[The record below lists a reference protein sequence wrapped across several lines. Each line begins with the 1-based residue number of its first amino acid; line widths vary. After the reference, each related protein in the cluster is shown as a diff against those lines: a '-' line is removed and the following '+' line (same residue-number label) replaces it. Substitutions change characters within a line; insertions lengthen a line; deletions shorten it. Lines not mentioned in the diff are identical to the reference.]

1 MANLFGNN
9 SRKTSRIHNPKHQPE
24 MLAHKVKYKNALQLA
39 KDIGQL
45 DKEGQ
50 RVFAVVD
57 GSFIF
62 GDFIEAYLVTHNLL
76 AKRMV
81 ISTLSLSQN
90 NIDSLKNLFDGDYL
104 EKLDLI
110 VSTMFWGNERGNLI
124 NYTYKKLDIDNK
136 FQLAVCRTHTKI
148 TLIETE
154 CGKWLTI
161 HGSANLRSSDNIEMF
176 SIENSKDLYDF
187 NLEWHDEI
195 INKYQTINKPI
206 TNKQIGEIMQ
216 WRHQAEAHKGEI
228 EGKQSGI
235 TLYQEARLAN
245 EQEHKDGQLKSKAW

>member
-1 MANLFGNN
+1 MTDLF
-9 SRKTSRIHNPKHQPE
+9 SAKTKTSRIHNPKHQPE
-24 MLAHKVKYKNALQLA
+24 MLAHKVKYKNALKLA
-39 KDIGQL
+39 KDIGIL
-45 DKEGQ
+45 DKDGQ

-62 GDFIEAYLVTHNLL
+62 GDFIEAYLVTHNPL

-81 ISTLSLSQN
+81 ISTLSMSQEN
-90 NIDSLKNLFDGDYL
+90 VDSLKNLFTGDYL
-104 EKLDLI
+104 EQLDVV
-110 VSTMFWGNERGNLI
+110 VSDYFYSHERHNLI
-124 NYTYKKLDIDNK
+124 KYMYEHLDINNS

-187 NLEWHDEI
+187 NLEWHDEVI
-195 INKYQTINKPI
+195 TKYQTINKMVRSLESWQVEVKHTKNTTQREQQP
-206 TNKQIGEIMQ
+206 QQ
-216 WRHQAEAHKGEI
+216 
-228 EGKQSGI
+228 
-235 TLYQEARLAN
+235 N
-245 EQEHKDGQLKSKAW
+245 EQVLKPVRNKAW

>member
-1 MANLFGNN
+1 MTNLFGNN
-9 SRKTSRIHNPKHQPE
+9 SKKTSRIHNPKHQPE

-39 KDIGQL
+39 KDIGIL
-45 DKEGQ
+45 DKDGQ

-81 ISTLSLSQN
+81 ISTLSLSQEN
-90 NIDSLKNLFDGDYL
+90 VDSLKNLFIGDYCHR
-104 EKLDLI
+104 LDVI
-110 VSTMFWGNERGNLI
+110 VSDYFYSHERNSLI
-124 NYTYKKLDIDNK
+124 KYMYEHLDTDNK

-187 NLEWHDEI
+187 NLDWHDEI
-195 INKYQTINKPI
+195 INKYQTINKMVRSLDSWQVEAQAAE
-206 TNKQIGEIMQ
+206 NKADLQLMASHRQ
-216 WRHQAEAHKGEI
+216 Q
-228 EGKQSGI
+228 
-235 TLYQEARLAN
+235 N

>member
-1 MANLFGNN
+1 MSNLFKSSKSQLN
-9 SRKTSRIHNPKHQPE
+9 RIHNPKHQPE

-45 DKEGQ
+45 DKDGQ

-81 ISTLSLSQN
+81 ISTLSLSQEN
-90 NIDSLKNLFDGDYL
+90 VDSLKNLFIGDYCHQ
-104 EKLDLI
+104 LDLI
-110 VSTMFWGNERGNLI
+110 VSDYFYSHERHSLV
-124 NYTYKKLDIDNK
+124 NYLYEHLDTDNK

-154 CGKWLTI
+154 CGQWLTI

-176 SIENSKDLYDF
+176 SIENNKALYDF

-195 INKYQTINKPI
+195 INKYQTINK
-206 TNKQIGEIMQ
+206 TVRSLESWQMEAQEAENKQDLRPMAKH
-216 WRHQAEAHKGEI
+216 RHRDE
-228 EGKQSGI
+228 
-235 TLYQEARLAN
+235 R
-245 EQEHKDGQLKSKAW
+245 EHKLEKSKAW

>member
-1 MANLFGNN
+1 MTTALFGKEAK
-9 SRKTSRIHNPKHQPE
+9 KTSRIHAPKHQPE

-39 KDIGQL
+39 KDIGIL

-62 GDFIEAYLVTHNLL
+62 GDFIEAYMVTHNLL

-81 ISTLSLSQN
+81 ISTLSLSQEN
-90 NIDSLKNLFDGDYL
+90 VDSLKNLLTGDYL
-104 EKLDLI
+104 EQ
-110 VSTMFWGNERGNLI
+110 
-124 NYTYKKLDIDNK
+124 LDIVVSDYFYSHERHGLIKYMYEHLDINDS

-154 CGKWLTI
+154 CGKLLTI

-195 INKYQTINKPI
+195 INKYQTINK
-206 TNKQIGEIMQ
+206 MVRSLDS
-216 WRHQAEAHKGEI
+216 WQAEANNTPNTTLKG
-228 EGKQSGI
+228 Q
-235 TLYQEARLAN
+235 QRQQN
-245 EQEHKDGQLKSKAW
+245 EQELKPAKNKAW

>member
-1 MANLFGNN
+1 MKLFSSNK
-9 SRKTSRIHNPKHQPE
+9 KTSRIHNPKYQPE
-24 MLAHKVKYKNALQLA
+24 MLAHKVKYKNALKLA
-39 KDIGQL
+39 EDIGKI

-81 ISTLSLSQN
+81 ISTLSMSQEN
-90 NIDSLKNLFDGDYL
+90 VDSLKNLLTGDYL
-104 EKLDLI
+104 EQ
-110 VSTMFWGNERGNLI
+110 
-124 NYTYKKLDIDNK
+124 LDIVVSDYFYSHERHSLIKYMYEHLDINDG

-195 INKYQTINKPI
+195 INKYQTINK
-206 TNKQIGEIMQ
+206 MVRSLDS
-216 WRHQAEAHKGEI
+216 WQAEVNNTPKLTQNAKR
-228 EGKQSGI
+228 KPQ
-235 TLYQEARLAN
+235 N
-245 EQEHKDGQLKSKAW
+245 EQELKPVKSKAW

>member
-1 MANLFGNN
+1 MTTALFGKEAKKN
-9 SRKTSRIHNPKHQPE
+9 TRIHNPKHQPE

-39 KDIGQL
+39 KDIGTL
-45 DKEGQ
+45 DKDGQ

-81 ISTLSLSQN
+81 ISTLSMSQEN
-90 NIDSLKNLFDGDYL
+90 VDSLKNLLTGDYL
-104 EKLDLI
+104 EQ
-110 VSTMFWGNERGNLI
+110 
-124 NYTYKKLDIDNK
+124 LDIVVSDYFYSHERHSLIKYMYEHLDINDS

-195 INKYQTINKPI
+195 INKYQTINKMVRSL
-206 TNKQIGEIMQ
+206 ES
-216 WRHQAEAHKGEI
+216 WQAEVSNTNHTTLKGQQRQ
-228 EGKQSGI
+228 QS
-235 TLYQEARLAN
+235 
-245 EQEHKDGQLKSKAW
+245 EQELKPAKSKAW

>member
-1 MANLFGNN
+1 MTTALFGKEAK
-9 SRKTSRIHNPKHQPE
+9 KTTRIHNPKHQPE

-39 KDIGQL
+39 KDIGIL
-45 DKEGQ
+45 DKDGQ

-81 ISTLSLSQN
+81 ISTLSMSQEN
-90 NIDSLKNLFDGDYL
+90 VDSLKNLLTGDYL
-104 EKLDLI
+104 EQ
-110 VSTMFWGNERGNLI
+110 
-124 NYTYKKLDIDNK
+124 LDIVVSDYFYSHERHSLIKYMYEHLDINDG

-195 INKYQTINKPI
+195 INKYQTINKMVRSLD
-206 TNKQIGEIMQ
+206 T
-216 WRHQAEAHKGEI
+216 WQAEAKNTNHTMLKGQQRQ
-228 EGKQSGI
+228 QS
-235 TLYQEARLAN
+235 
-245 EQEHKDGQLKSKAW
+245 EQELNP

>member
-1 MANLFGNN
+1 MTTALFGKEAK
-9 SRKTSRIHNPKHQPE
+9 KTTRIHNPKHQPE
-24 MLAHKVKYKNALQLA
+24 ILAHKVKYKNALQLA
-39 KDIGQL
+39 KDIGTL
-45 DKEGQ
+45 DKDGQ

-81 ISTLSLSQN
+81 ISTLSMSQEN
-90 NIDSLKNLFDGDYL
+90 VDSLKNLLTGDYL
-104 EKLDLI
+104 EQ
-110 VSTMFWGNERGNLI
+110 
-124 NYTYKKLDIDNK
+124 LDIVVSDYFYSHERHSLIKYMYEHLDINDG

-195 INKYQTINKPI
+195 INKYQTINKMVRSL
-206 TNKQIGEIMQ
+206 ES
-216 WRHQAEAHKGEI
+216 WQAEVNNTPKLTQNAKR
-228 EGKQSGI
+228 KPQD
-235 TLYQEARLAN
+235 
-245 EQEHKDGQLKSKAW
+245 EQELKPVKSKAW

>member
-1 MANLFGNN
+1 MSNLFKSSKNQLN
-9 SRKTSRIHNPKHQPE
+9 RIHKPKHQPE

-81 ISTLSLSQN
+81 ISTLSLSQEN
-90 NIDSLKNLFDGDYL
+90 VDSLKNLFIGDYCH
-104 EKLDLI
+104 KLDVI
-110 VSTMFWGNERGNLI
+110 VSDYFYSHERNSLI
-124 NYTYKKLDIDNK
+124 KYMYEHLDTDNK

-187 NLEWHDEI
+187 NLDWHDGI
-195 INKYQTINKPI
+195 INKYQTINK
-206 TNKQIGEIMQ
+206 MVRSLDS
-216 WRHQAEAHKGEI
+216 WQAEAQVAEN
-228 EGKQSGI
+228 KQD
-235 TLYQEARLAN
+235 LQLMAKHRQQD

>member
-1 MANLFGNN
+1 MTNALFGKEAK
-9 SRKTSRIHNPKHQPE
+9 KTTRIHNPKHQPE

-39 KDIGQL
+39 KDIGIL
-45 DKEGQ
+45 DKDGQ

-81 ISTLSLSQN
+81 ISTLSMSQEN
-90 NIDSLKNLFDGDYL
+90 VDSLKNLLIGDYL
-104 EKLDLI
+104 EKLDI
-110 VSTMFWGNERGNLI
+110 VVSDYFYSHERHNLI
-124 NYTYKKLDIDNK
+124 KYMYEHLDINDG

-148 TLIETE
+148 TLIQTE

-195 INKYQTINKPI
+195 INKYQTINKMVRSLESWQVEVKHTKNTTQREQQP
-206 TNKQIGEIMQ
+206 QQ
-216 WRHQAEAHKGEI
+216 
-228 EGKQSGI
+228 
-235 TLYQEARLAN
+235 N
-245 EQEHKDGQLKSKAW
+245 EQELKPVRNKAW

>member
-1 MANLFGNN
+1 MTTALFGKEAK
-9 SRKTSRIHNPKHQPE
+9 KTTRIHNPKHQPE

-39 KDIGQL
+39 KDIGIL
-45 DKEGQ
+45 DKDGQ

-81 ISTLSLSQN
+81 ISTLSMSQEN
-90 NIDSLKNLFDGDYL
+90 VDSLKNLLTGDYL
-104 EKLDLI
+104 EQLDI
-110 VSTMFWGNERGNLI
+110 VVSDYFYSHERHNLI
-124 NYTYKKLDIDNK
+124 KYMYEHLDINNS

-187 NLEWHDEI
+187 NLEWHDEVI
-195 INKYQTINKPI
+195 TKYQTINKMVRSLD
-206 TNKQIGEIMQ
+206 T
-216 WRHQAEAHKGEI
+216 WQAEAKNTNHTMLKGQQRQ
-228 EGKQSGI
+228 QS
-235 TLYQEARLAN
+235 
-245 EQEHKDGQLKSKAW
+245 EQELKPVKSKAW

>member
-1 MANLFGNN
+1 MTTALFGKEAKKN
-9 SRKTSRIHNPKHQPE
+9 TRIHNPKHQPE

-39 KDIGQL
+39 KDIGTL
-45 DKEGQ
+45 DKDGQ

-81 ISTLSLSQN
+81 ISTLSMSQEN
-90 NIDSLKNLFDGDYL
+90 VDSLKNLLTGDYL
-104 EKLDLI
+104 EQ
-110 VSTMFWGNERGNLI
+110 
-124 NYTYKKLDIDNK
+124 LDIVVSDYFYSHERHSLIKYMYEHLDINDS

-148 TLIETE
+148 TLIQTE

-176 SIENSKDLYDF
+176 SIENNKDLYDF

-195 INKYQTINKPI
+195 INKYQTINK
-206 TNKQIGEIMQ
+206 MVRSLDS
-216 WRHQAEAHKGEI
+216 WQAEVNNINHTTLKGQQRQ
-228 EGKQSGI
+228 QS
-235 TLYQEARLAN
+235 
-245 EQEHKDGQLKSKAW
+245 EQELKPVKNKAW

>member
-1 MANLFGNN
+1 MSNLF
-9 SRKTSRIHNPKHQPE
+9 KTSKSQLNRIHKPKHQPE
-24 MLAHKVKYKNALQLA
+24 MLAHKVKYKNALKMAQ
-39 KDIGQL
+39 DIGSL
-45 DKEGQ
+45 KNEGD

-76 AKRMV
+76 AKRLV
-81 ISTLSLSQN
+81 ISTLSLSQEN
-90 NIDSLKNLFDGDYL
+90 VDSLKNLFIGDYCD
-104 EKLDLI
+104 KLDLI

-124 NYTYKKLDIDNK
+124 DYAYKQLDVDNK

-154 CGKWLTI
+154 CGQWLTI

-176 SIENSKDLYDF
+176 SIENNKALYDF

-206 TNKQIGEIMQ
+206 SNPQIREMKSWQ
-216 WRHQAEAHKGEI
+216 
-228 EGKQSGI
+228 
-235 TLYQEARLAN
+235 TQEAQAVEKRQS
-245 EQEHKDGQLKSKAW
+245 ETT